1 MSPPDKVVFQDMIDS
16 VPNPE
21 GKQQPVLVGE
31 ILDGQTGQKQE
42 TFVEVG
48 SYQLCKHNQRA
59 EGDVFLSQKNP
70 KDGRVITTLSD
81 GLGSGIKAGVLA
93 TLTATMATK
102 FIANDMS
109 IRRAAEIIMNTLPVC
124 KDRGISYATFTLVDI
139 EPDATVRIME
149 YDNPPY
155 VLVRQET
162 VIEPI
167 KDITPIQRKDASTA
181 PKREAL
187 LHYSRYQARPGDRLI
202 FFSDGVTQSGMGSP
216 CYPFG
221 WGSGNVQDFI
231 LREIHDNQLV
241 SARELARTVVQ
252 EASLHDGYRPKDD
265 ITCGVIYFRNPRDLL
280 VVTGPPLLK
289 ERDSELARIFN
300 LFEGEKII
308 CGGTTANILSREL
321 ERPITVNLKDF
332 DPKVPPCSQ
341 MEGAAMVTEG
351 IITMGAVSE
360 ILEHDGDTEG
370 MKPNAATRIVE
381 HFLNCDRI
389 WFVVGTKIN
398 EAHQDPTM
406 PVELEIR
413 RNVVKKIAA
422 LLQDKYLK
430 ETHIQYF

>member
-1 MSPPDKVVFQDMIDS
+1 MSPGGNVDRASLPGASCGSADTM
-16 VPNPE
+16 E
-21 GKQQPVLVGE
+21 A
-31 ILDGQTGQKQE
+31 LDGQRGQNQE

-48 SYQLCKHNQRA
+48 YYQLCKHNQRA

-70 KDGRVITTLSD
+70 SDGRVITTLSD

-102 FIANDMS
+102 FIANDMP

-162 VIEPI
+162 IVEPI
-167 KDITPIQRKDASTA
+167 KDITPFQRKDKTTA

-187 LHYSRYQARPGDRLI
+187 LQYSRYQARPGDRLI
-202 FFSDGVTQSGMGSP
+202 FFSDGVTQSGMGSSRF
-216 CYPFG
+216 PFG
-221 WGSGNVQDFI
+221 WGGGNVQDFI
-231 LREIHDNQLV
+231 LQEIRDNQLV
-241 SARELARTVVQ
+241 SARELARIVVQ

-280 VVTGPPLLK
+280 VVTGPPLRK
-289 ERDSELARIFN
+289 ERDSELARIFR

-332 DPKVPPCSQ
+332 DSKVPPCSR

-360 ILEHDGDTEG
+360 ILERDGKTEG
-370 MKPNAATRIVE
+370 MRPNAATRIVE

-398 EAHQDPTM
+398 EAHQDPNM

-413 RNVVKKIAA
+413 RNVVKKIAS
-422 LLQDKYLK
+422 LLQEKYLK

>member
-216 CYPFG
+216 LLSLWLGQRQRAGLYPEG
-221 WGSGNVQDFI
+221 
-231 LREIHDNQLV
+231 
-241 SARELARTVVQ
+241 
-252 EASLHDGYRPKDD
+252 
-265 ITCGVIYFRNPRDLL
+265 NPRQPAGER
-280 VVTGPPLLK
+280 TGAGPYGGAGGQPSRRLPTQGRYHLW
-289 ERDSELARIFN
+289 RH
-300 LFEGEKII
+300 LF
-308 CGGTTANILSREL
+308 S
-321 ERPITVNLKDF
+321 
-332 DPKVPPCSQ
+332 
-341 MEGAAMVTEG
+341 
-351 IITMGAVSE
+351 
-360 ILEHDGDTEG
+360 
-370 MKPNAATRIVE
+370 
-381 HFLNCDRI
+381 
-389 WFVVGTKIN
+389 
-398 EAHQDPTM
+398 
-406 PVELEIR
+406 
-413 RNVVKKIAA
+413 
-422 LLQDKYLK
+422 
-430 ETHIQYF
+430 

>member
-1 MSPPDKVVFQDMIDS
+1 MTPFDNQQAPNDKPPLEK
-16 VPNPE
+16 
-21 GKQQPVLVGE
+21 
-31 ILDGQTGQKQE
+31 E

-48 SYQLCKHNQRA
+48 YYQLCKHNQRA

-70 KDGRVITTLSD
+70 SDGRVITTLSD

-102 FIANDMS
+102 FIANDIS

-155 VLVRQET
+155 VLVRQDT
-162 VIEPI
+162 VIDPI
-167 KDITPIQRKDASTA
+167 KDITPIQRKDKTTA

-187 LHYSRYQARPGDRLI
+187 LQYSRYEARPGDRLI

-216 CYPFG
+216 CHPVG
-221 WGSGNVQDFI
+221 WGSSNVQDFI
-231 LREIHDNQLV
+231 LEEIKGNPLI
-241 SARELARTVVQ
+241 SARELARRVVQ
-252 EASLHDGYRPKDD
+252 EASLHDGYKPKDD

-280 VVTGPPLLK
+280 IITGPPLHK
-289 ERDSELARIFN
+289 ERDVELATLFN
-300 LFEGEKII
+300 LFDGNKII

-321 ERPITVNLKDF
+321 NRPITVNLKDF

-341 MEGAAMVTEG
+341 MEGATMVTEG

-360 ILEHDGDTEG
+360 MLEKGGDIDSL
-370 MKPNAATRIVE
+370 KPNAATRMVE
-381 HFLNCDRI
+381 QFLNCDRI

-398 EAHQDPTM
+398 EAHQDPNM

-413 RNVVKKIAA
+413 RNVVKKIAS
-422 LLQDKYLK
+422 LLQEKYLK